1 MQATYGNVYVAQIA
15 LGANMNQAVKAIQ
28 EAEAYNGPSLVI
40 AYAPCINHGIRKGMG
55 ISQAHVKEAVACGYW
70 HLWRFNPEL
79 AEEGKNPFIL
89 DSKEPNYDAFE
100 DFLKSEVR
108 YASLAKAHPE
118 SAEALYAKTKA
129 LSQKRYNKY
138 VEMASK

>member
-1 MQATYGNVYVAQIA
+1 
-15 LGANMNQAVKAIQ
+15 
-28 EAEAYNGPSLVI
+28 
-40 AYAPCINHGIRKGMG
+40 MG

-108 YASLAKAHPE
+108 YASLSKAHPE